1 MPKNSRRKEAALQ
14 RHRDK
19 RGEQDPKEATELAKD
34 RTYIDTPVEA
44 PAALDSPTRVGEKIK
59 SLARAA
65 AAAWIPTKFT
75 KNVDADLA
83 PKTEMS
89 ATSRKHRIENADLI
103 EHSAAGQST
112 TTLYRE
118 ANNLTKKARAKHMQ
132 PSVANFFAKRA
143 PKPVHK
149 PTLDETDSDV
159 EILSVHAPLI
169 AAQGTS
175 DPVPSD
181 EVSEMELEAAV
192 PEESITTESDAPFV
206 AMDICQ
212 EPPIDAVS
220 ENAVPTCSE
229 DDVLPT
235 PMSTTAANKVA
246 DLEAL
251 RRFNDL
257 RLVYLERLEVA
268 KKRVRQAPPR
278 CKAQM
283 RKLIPKIK
291 PALDAIEKVATVR
304 RLGSCPSQNKVK
316 VHFHATLLKNPE
328 ILAAVRIWASGA
340 LDFNEGGFEG
350 RIKPVKLKHYV
361 NDFLLP
367 SLGIEDTISESTA
380 VRWFKKLGFTLS
392 RRKKGVYVDGHER
405 KNVVESRNVF
415 INFLYHSVLP
425 FCNEYFRE
433 RADGTFPKAQKLVP
447 EALDQVEVTN
457 IRRYFRRCYR
467 YMDAYNR
474 AAYTVKKYT
483 SHRHVPVSV
492 WEDGRRATPK

>member
-34 RTYIDTPVEA
+34 GTYIDTPVEA

-59 SLARAA
+59 SLARSAA
-65 AAAWIPTKFT
+65 ATWIPTKFT
-75 KNVDADLA
+75 KNVDADFAL
-83 PKTEMS
+83 KTEMN
-89 ATSRKHRIENADLI
+89 ATSRKHRIENADLV

-149 PTLDETDSDV
+149 PTPDETDSDV

-175 DPVPSD
+175 NPVPSD

-192 PEESITTESDAPFV
+192 PEEVYAPFV

-235 PMSTTAANKVA
+235 PMSMSVPDAVPSAAAVPGFTPGTSPEDPSVSPRIAHASLECLIAKHLRLLRKPKTMLSDRTAANKVA

-268 KKRVRQAPPR
+268 KKRVQQAR
-278 CKAQM
+278 

-291 PALDAIEKVATVR
+291 PALDTSEKVATAVGKGPAFAR
-304 RLGSCPSQNKVK
+304 RLRALAIHLAATGELPESKQVQGA
-316 VHFHATLLKNPE
+316 FHATLLKNPE

-350 RIKPVKLKHYV
+350 RVCFATNMRGMNGAGHLPEKLGVGAKRHYCIFHDECCFHA
-361 NDFLLP
+361 NDQSSFVWMREGEQELQGKSHGRLVHV
-367 SLGIEDTISESTA
+367 SDFIIEDTSS
-380 VRWFKKLGFTLS
+380 GDS
-392 RRKKGVYVDGHER
+392 
-405 KNVVESRNVF
+405 
-415 INFLYHSVLP
+415 P
-425 FCNEYFRE
+425 
-433 RADGTFPKAQKLVP
+433 
-447 EALDQVEVTN
+447 
-457 IRRYFRRCYR
+457 
-467 YMDAYNR
+467 
-474 AAYTVKKYT
+474 
-483 SHRHVPVSV
+483 
-492 WEDGRRATPK
+492 

>member
-19 RGEQDPKEATELAKD
+19 RGEQNPKEATELAKD
-34 RTYIDTPVEA
+34 GTYIDTPVEA
-44 PAALDSPTRVGEKIK
+44 PAALDSPTRLGEKIK

-75 KNVDADLA
+75 RNVDADLA
-83 PKTEMS
+83 PKTE
-89 ATSRKHRIENADLI
+89 
-103 EHSAAGQST
+103 ST

-143 PKPVHK
+143 PKPVHELT
-149 PTLDETDSDV
+149 PDETDSDV
-159 EILSVHAPLI
+159 EILSIHAPLI

-192 PEESITTESDAPFV
+192 PEESITIESDAPFV

-220 ENAVPTCSE
+220 ENVVPTCSE

-235 PMSTTAANKVA
+235 PMSTSVPDAVPLAAAVPGFTPGTSPEDPSVSPRIAHANLERLIAKHLQLLRKPNTMLSDRTAANKVA

-291 PALDAIEKVATVR
+291 PALDASKKVATAVGKGPAFAR
-304 RLGSCPSQNKVK
+304 RLWALA
-316 VHFHATLLKNPE
+316 VHLAATGELPESKQAQGAFHVTLLKNPE

-392 RRKKGVYVDGHER
+392 RWKKGVYVDGHER
-405 KNVVESRNVF
+405 EDVVESRNSTDF
-415 INFLYHSVLP
+415 
-425 FCNEYFRE
+425 
-433 RADGTFPKAQKLVP
+433 FP
-447 EALDQVEVTN
+447 VT
-457 IRRYFRRCYR
+457 
-467 YMDAYNR
+467 
-474 AAYTVKKYT
+474 
-483 SHRHVPVSV
+483 SGHP
-492 WEDGRRATPK
+492 